1 MRKIVLT
8 IALAVTACNLA
19 LGVAYA
25 SVCESS
31 GGARAC
37 GSNCSADAN
46 GHCICS
52 GSCTADELKW
62 VDGANKG
69 GGDEEELLA
78 E

>member
-25 SVCESS
+25 AVCESR

-37 GSNCSADAN
+37 GSNCAADAN
-46 GHCICS
+46 GNCGCT
-52 GSCTADELKW
+52 GSCTASELSW

-69 GGDEEELLA
+69 GDEELLA